1 MYFKKISLKYFNL
14 TAKNIGIIFVASSIA
29 NLINFFYQIIMGR
42 LLGPSEYGVLTTMF
56 SLLYISGAITGTFQ
70 TSVTRNI
77 AAYNAQNNKYKIK
90 NFFNKITIRFFILS
104 CFIFILLVL
113 LLKPI
118 KSFLNMESSLPFI
131 ILGMVIL
138 IGSLASVATGIIQG
152 LGRFK
157 ILGFNSILGTGL
169 KLLLGILFIYLGFK
183 SFGAVIGV
191 MLSMVIA
198 YLIIIISMKDI
209 LRLKIS
215 GSIDSSIDIKTFYKS
230 TTMILISTILL
241 TLISYIDI
249 VLVKHFFS
257 SENTGYFSAASQI
270 GRIILFFP
278 GAIGIVIFTR
288 LSEKFE
294 KKESL
299 RGTFL
304 KSFLI
309 LLFTSIFF
317 LLLYFFFPEL
327 ITRIMYG
334 SSFVIATSNLILL
347 YGLFMT
353 LIGFINLQV
362 LYFISIKKFWYLIYL
377 SIFIII
383 EIVLIFN
390 YHETLEIV
398 LWIEIITSIIVF
410 LINIIVMLIS
420 SKILRTSKTPIINY
434 YEEK

>member
-1 MYFKKISLKYFNL
+1 MYFKKFFSKYFNL

-29 NLINFFYQIIMGR
+29 SLINFFYQIIMGR
-42 LLGPSEYGVLTTMF
+42 LLGPSEYGVLTTLI
-56 SLLYISGAITGTFQ
+56 SLLYIAGAISGTFQ
-70 TSVTRNI
+70 TSATRNI
-77 AAYNAQNNKYKIK
+77 STYNAQNNKYKIK
-90 NFFNKITIRFFILS
+90 NFFNKVTIRLFILS
-104 CFIFILLVL
+104 CFIFILLAS

-118 KSFLNMESSLPFI
+118 TSFLNMESSLPFI
-131 ILGMVIL
+131 ILGVVIV
-138 IGSLASVATGIIQG
+138 IGSLNSVAAGIIQG
-152 LGRFK
+152 MGRFK
-157 ILGFNSILGTGL
+157 ILGFNSILGTSL

-183 SFGAVIGV
+183 SFGAVIGI
-191 MLSMVIA
+191 MLSMAIA
-198 YLIIIISMKDI
+198 YLIILLSVKDI
-209 LRLKIS
+209 LGLKVPDN
-215 GSIDSSIDIKTFYKS
+215 IDSSIDLKAFYKS

-278 GAIGIVIFTR
+278 GAIGIVIFAR

-304 KSFLI
+304 KSYLI
-309 LLFTSIFF
+309 LLITSIFF

-334 SSFVIATSNLILL
+334 SSFVNATSKLILL
-347 YGLFMT
+347 YGLFMAI
-353 LIGFINLQV
+353 IGFINLQV
-362 LYFISIKKFWYLIYL
+362 LYFISIKKYWYLIYL
-377 SIFIII
+377 FIFITV

-390 YHETLEIV
+390 YHDTLKMV
-398 LWIEIITSIIVF
+398 LWIEIITSIVVF
-410 LINIIVMLIS
+410 LINTIIMLIS
-420 SKILRTSKTPIINY
+420 LKILRTSKT
-434 YEEK
+434 

>member
-1 MYFKKISLKYFNL
+1 MYFKKIFSKYFNL
-14 TAKNIGIIFVASSIA
+14 TAKNIGIIFVASSIV
-29 NLINFFYQIIMGR
+29 NIINFFYQMIMGR
-42 LLGPSEYGVLTTMF
+42 LLGPSEYGVLTTLI
-56 SLLYISGAITGTFQ
+56 SLLYIAGAITGTFQ

-90 NFFNKITIRFFILS
+90 NFFNKITIRLFILA
-104 CFIFILLVL
+104 CFIFILLVS

-131 ILGMVIL
+131 ILGVVIIL
-138 IGSLASVATGIIQG
+138 GSLNSVAAGIIQG
-152 LGRFK
+152 MGRFK
-157 ILGFNSILGTGL
+157 ILGFNSILGTSL
-169 KLLLGILFIYLGFK
+169 KLLLGVLFIYLGFK
-183 SFGAVIGV
+183 SFGAVIGI
-191 MLSMVIA
+191 MLSMAIA
-198 YLIIIISMKDI
+198 YLIILLSIKDI
-209 LRLKIS
+209 LRLKIFS
-215 GSIDSSIDIKTFYKS
+215 NIDSSIDIKDFYKS

-278 GAIGIVIFTR
+278 GAIGIVIFSR

-304 KSFLI
+304 KSYLI
-309 LLFTSIFF
+309 LLVTSIFF

-327 ITRIMYG
+327 ITRIIYG
-334 SSFVIATSNLILL
+334 GSFINATSKLIFL
-347 YGLFMT
+347 YGVFMT
-353 LIGFINLQV
+353 IIGFINLQI
-362 LYFISIKKFWYLIYL
+362 LYFISVKKFWYLIYFF
-377 SIFIII
+377 IFIAV

-390 YHETLEIV
+390 YHDTLKMV
-398 LWIEIITSIIVF
+398 LWIEIMASIIVF
-410 LINIIVMLIS
+410 LINTIIMLML
-420 SKILRTSKTPIINY
+420 SKTLKTSKTQMSNY
-434 YEEK
+434 YEK

>member
-1 MYFKKISLKYFNL
+1 
-14 TAKNIGIIFVASSIA
+14 
-29 NLINFFYQIIMGR
+29 
-42 LLGPSEYGVLTTMF
+42 
-56 SLLYISGAITGTFQ
+56 
-70 TSVTRNI
+70 
-77 AAYNAQNNKYKIK
+77 
-90 NFFNKITIRFFILS
+90 
-104 CFIFILLVL
+104 
-113 LLKPI
+113 
-118 KSFLNMESSLPFI
+118 
-131 ILGMVIL
+131 
-138 IGSLASVATGIIQG
+138 
-152 LGRFK
+152 
-157 ILGFNSILGTGL
+157 
-169 KLLLGILFIYLGFK
+169 
-183 SFGAVIGV
+183 
-191 MLSMVIA
+191 
-198 YLIIIISMKDI
+198 
-209 LRLKIS
+209 
-215 GSIDSSIDIKTFYKS
+215 
-230 TTMILISTILL
+230 MILISTILL

-334 SSFVIATSNLILL
+334 SSFIIATSKLILL

-353 LIGFINLQV
+353 IIGFINLQV
-362 LYFISIKKFWYLIYL
+362 LYFISVKKFWYLIYFF
-377 SIFIII
+377 IFIAA

-390 YHETLEIV
+390 YHDTLKMV
-398 LWIEIITSIIVF
+398 LWIEIITSIVIF
-410 LINIIVMLIS
+410 LINTIIMLIL
-420 SKILRTSKTPIINY
+420 SKTLRTLKT
-434 YEEK
+434 